1 MVIVLEQGR
10 VRYARGAVTVNRL
23 AQTSLLG
30 HFKLELGIRRQVFLQ
45 KAEFHLGGGLD
56 LIAMLVSVRNIFLPI
71 IVGSILLE
79 SRSVKRVL
87 LEVERRLLVLK
98 LMTLTPHL
106 LLHLRLGVCVTPLN
120 EVLVVSRHTFVRVE
134 SVNIA
139 RHWD

>member
-120 EVLVVSRHTFVRVE
+120 
-134 SVNIA
+134 
-139 RHWD
+139 